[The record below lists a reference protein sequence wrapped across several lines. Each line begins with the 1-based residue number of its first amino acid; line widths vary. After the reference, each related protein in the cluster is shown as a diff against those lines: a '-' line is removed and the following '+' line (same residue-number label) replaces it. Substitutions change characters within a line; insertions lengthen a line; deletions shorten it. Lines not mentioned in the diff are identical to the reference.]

1 LVRRVYKCANP
12 NITHLANAKTGPTL
26 EGWAVFANRL
36 FSLFRAG
43 HKLRSA
49 HRTVD
54 MLKVDAPRC
63 RGEIK
68 PPHFGH
74 TASSDARTFSRLI
87 FRERGMIWAF

>member
-1 LVRRVYKCANP
+1 MVRRVYKCANP

-63 RGEIK
+63 RGRNQASTFRTYRIKRCPHLFEIDL
-68 PPHFGH
+68 P
-74 TASSDARTFSRLI
+74 
-87 FRERGMIWAF
+87 